1 MGKRIDVTE
10 DIDHIDDVLAR
21 FEDWMHGQ
29 DGKDVTD
36 CRRRLAIVR
45 GRLKGFQKNLLIEM
59 MQDDEKDGLYDV
71 EPKTMKEQLKQM
83 IAEVEAQ
90 HPYVDALGRKSYN
103 TYNEGW
109 SDACDALE
117 NKLDNFSP
125 WHSLIKPID
134 SALEGFHNGEIDALE
149 LRKRLLSVYDLP
161 ASPSPWISVEDALP
175 DLYEPVLTTTSLGW
189 CRIMSQSSGAKNK
202 FPSEVSHWMPL
213 PQPPKSPKE

>member
-1 MGKRIDVTE
+1 
-10 DIDHIDDVLAR
+10 
-21 FEDWMHGQ
+21 
-29 DGKDVTD
+29 
-36 CRRRLAIVR
+36 
-45 GRLKGFQKNLLIEM
+45 
-59 MQDDEKDGLYDV
+59 
-71 EPKTMKEQLKQM
+71 MKEQLKQL

-161 ASPSPWISVEDALP
+161 ASPSPWVSVEDALP
-175 DLYEPVLTTTSLGW
+175 EKGDERILALWSCQDISFLKAKDIGTDEYTS
-189 CRIMSQSSGAKNK
+189 
-202 FPSEVSHWMPL
+202 VVTHWMPL
-213 PQPPKSPKE
+213 PKSPKE